1 MTYATHPSAHRINGQ
16 ALRAFRKSHGYS
28 MTEFARIL
36 RIEAASTVRRWE
48 CGDRAISGPAS
59 ILVEMMQAG
68 ELPERYLAVVAKP
81 AA

>member
-1 MTYATHPSAHRINGQ
+1 MTYATPAADRINGQ
-16 ALRAFRKSHGYS
+16 ALRAFRKSQGYS

-68 ELPERYLAVVAKP
+68 ELPERYLAVVNKP
-81 AA
+81 AP

>member
-1 MTYATHPSAHRINGQ
+1 MTYVTPTADRIDGQ
-16 ALRAFRKSHGYS
+16 ALRAFRKSQGYS

-68 ELPERYLAVVAKP
+68 ELPERYMAAVKKEKA
-81 AA
+81 

>member
-1 MTYATHPSAHRINGQ
+1 MTYATHRINGQ
-16 ALRAFRKSHGYS
+16 ALRAFRKSQGYS
-28 MTEFARIL
+28 ITEFARIL
-36 RIEAASTVRRWE
+36 RIEAASTVHRWE
-48 CGDRAISGPAS
+48 RGDRAVTGPAS

>member
-1 MTYATHPSAHRINGQ
+1 MTYAPHGIDGQ
-16 ALRAFRKSHGYS
+16 ALRAFRKSQGYS

-48 CGDRAISGPAS
+48 RGDRAVTGPAS

-68 ELPERYLAVVAKP
+68 ELPERYLAVVKKEKV
-81 AA
+81 

>member
-1 MTYATHPSAHRINGQ
+1 MTYVTHRINGQ
-16 ALRAFRKSHGYS
+16 ALRAFRKSQGYS

>member
-1 MTYATHPSAHRINGQ
+1 MTYVTHRINGK
-16 ALRAFRKSHGYS
+16 ALRAFRKSQGYS

-68 ELPERYLAVVAKP
+68 ELPERYMAVVAKP